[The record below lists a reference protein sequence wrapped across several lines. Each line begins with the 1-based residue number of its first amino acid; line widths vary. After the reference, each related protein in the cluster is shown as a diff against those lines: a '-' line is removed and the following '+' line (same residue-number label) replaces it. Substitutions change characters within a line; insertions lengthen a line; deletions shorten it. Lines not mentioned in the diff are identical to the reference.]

1 MGSYRRL
8 EPTLKIIRASNVYKG
23 MSAQPGVSLPAAT
36 ADPRAERLAVLFDA
50 HEDRLYRL
58 ARRLAG
64 TADEARDLVQETF
77 LRAAQSLRTLPNGVA
92 KEEAWLVR
100 VLLNIRCD
108 QWRKTAVRKRSAAT
122 LRAGVS
128 SCRSNPESDL
138 IAKQTVWG
146 ALDVLKPRRRA
157 IVIMHELDGM
167 SPSAIASLLGIRE
180 ITVRWHVSMGRRDLK
195 RILRPFLGE
204 TT

>member
-1 MGSYRRL
+1 M
-8 EPTLKIIRASNVYKG
+8 
-23 MSAQPGVSLPAAT
+23 VSLPVAT
-36 ADPRAERLAVLFDA
+36 GGPRAERLAALFDA
-50 HEDRLYRL
+50 QEDRLYRL

-64 TADEARDLVQETF
+64 SADEARDLVQETF
-77 LRAAQSLRTLPNGVA
+77 LKAAQSLRTVPIGVT

-122 LRAGVS
+122 LRAGVI

-138 IAKQTVWG
+138 ITKQAVWG

-157 IVIMHELDGM
+157 IVIMHELEGM
-167 SPSAIASLLGIRE
+167 RPSAIASLLGISE
-180 ITVRWHVSMGRRDLK
+180 MTVRWHLSMGRRDLK
-195 RILRPFLGE
+195 RVLKLFMGDR
-204 TT
+204 T